1 MAENGKLFSR
11 GFTLQQQLW
20 STLHLA
26 SNTTGAFVGSQII
39 RQSILWA
46 FMLGLGFLGVVST
59 VVSAQQ
65 LDAWQQISHSGAN

>member
-1 MAENGKLFSR
+1 MAENGKLFIR
-11 GFTLQQQLW
+11 GFTLPQQLW

-26 SNTTGAFVGSQII
+26 SNTMGAFVGSQII

>member
-11 GFTLQQQLW
+11 GFTLPQQLW

-26 SNTTGAFVGSQII
+26 SNTMGAFVGSQII
-39 RQSILWA
+39 GQSILWA